1 MSFDVNT
8 LMDRVEMLKNWR
20 AWVEKIAEVV
30 RTLLPRAKVYVIGSA
45 VRGDYVA
52 GSDVDVLIVS
62 EHIPDRLVERSRLKV
77 MIEDELK
84 LPYYHPFEFHLVK
97 PEEAEIYLR
106 RAGGEV
112 LEC

>member
-1 MSFDVNT
+1 LNFDVDV
-8 LMDRVEMLKNWR
+8 LVDRVKMLKNWR
-20 AWVEKIAEVV
+20 IWVGKVAEVV
-30 RTLLPRAKVYVIGSA
+30 GTLLPGARVYVIGSV

-62 EHIPDRLVERSRLKV
+62 EHVPDRLVERSRLKV
-77 MIEDELK
+77 AIEDGLK

-106 RAGGEV
+106 RAGEDILEV
-112 LEC
+112 